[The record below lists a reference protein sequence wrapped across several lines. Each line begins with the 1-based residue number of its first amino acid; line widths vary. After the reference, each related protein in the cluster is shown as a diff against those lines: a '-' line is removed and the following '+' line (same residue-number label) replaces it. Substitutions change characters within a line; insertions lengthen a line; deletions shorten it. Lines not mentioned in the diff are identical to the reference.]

1 MINRFKKL
9 WKLSRKNSKDI
20 ESLTNERIDGLPDE
34 GDGKAIY
41 FGEGSSDEFSDL
53 QKEENGLA
61 EWYERMKKL

>member
-9 WKLSRKNSKDI
+9 WKLSKDI

-34 GDGKAIY
+34 GDGKAIF